1 MTFIYQNDFYLP
13 LSGKIQRQQ
22 GEQEF
27 GDYEAVLQ
35 FVEDVILQ
43 QKTEMP
49 MKKLYEI
56 YKLHPDDT
64 RQLHKLKLR
73 LKENFSEKFRPP
85 S

>member
-43 QKTEMP
+43 QKAVMP
-49 MKKLYEI
+49 MKKLYEV
-56 YKLHPDDT
+56 
-64 RQLHKLKLR
+64 
-73 LKENFSEKFRPP
+73 
-85 S
+85 

>member
-49 MKKLYEI
+49 MRKLYEI
-56 YKLHPDDT
+56 
-64 RQLHKLKLR
+64 LKNEL
-73 LKENFSEKFRPP
+73 
-85 S
+85 